1 MSMKQVTVPII
12 LLISIFLISFK
23 ISAEE
28 ALESY
33 YGTSYALVIGI
44 NKYPSSNW
52 ENLDYA
58 VKDAKGMEAFLKNQG
73 FEIISLYNKHATKK
87 NIISKM
93 QNYIARL
100 VQTNDRVIIFF
111 SGHGYTEHLGGKDW
125 GYIVP
130 YDAEGDSASYIS
142 MEELRVLSQ
151 EMGIAKHQLF
161 IMDACYSG
169 LLGSKGG
176 GVDPNIPNYIKEVTR
191 RPARQ
196 IITAGG
202 KGEQVADG
210 GSNGYSFFTGY
221 LLEALKESLADLD
234 GDGYITFKELS
245 SYLIS
250 RASNALS
257 TPTALS
263 LHGHGLGEFVFEST
277 RGVTKKYK
285 NQYNLPD
292 SHKGPGPLKMVVTEK
307 EKHETPLVSKAKFRF
322 SPKEEFSKTSSIKEM
337 IRQYNF
343 FCKEYNWT
351 KGYSNPNGSGFDNKF
366 EKQNSGQT
374 IYDQASD
381 LMWQQSGFAYT
392 MSYNEAKSNIAKL
405 NLDKFAGYNDWRLPT
420 LEEAMSLMEPTEMSG
435 DLHIDPMF
443 DNHQR
448 YIWTAD
454 LYSAHSAWVVY
465 FCDGQCY
472 YNAIGYND
480 SYVRAVR

>member
-1 MSMKQVTVPII
+1 MGMKQLTVPII
-12 LLISIFLISFK
+12 LLISMSLISFK

-28 ALESY
+28 AIASY
-33 YGTSYALVIGI
+33 YDTSYALVIGI

-52 ENLDYA
+52 ENLDCA

-73 FEIISLYNKHATKK
+73 FEIIPLYNEHATKN

-93 QNYIARL
+93 QNCIARL
-100 VQTNDRVIIFF
+100 VQTNDRVVIFF
-111 SGHGYTEHLGGKDW
+111 SGHGYTENLGGKDW

-142 MEELRVLSQ
+142 MEELRAMSQ
-151 EMGIAKHQLF
+151 IMGIAKHQLF

-196 IITAGG
+196 IITAGC

-210 GSNGYSFFTGY
+210 GPEEYSFFTGY

-245 SYLIS
+245 SYLIP
-250 RASNALS
+250 RASNSLS
-257 TPTALS
+257 TPTARS
-263 LHGHGLGEFVFEST
+263 LQGHDLGEFVFEST
-277 RGVTKKYK
+277 RRVTKK
-285 NQYNLPD
+285 
-292 SHKGPGPLKMVVTEK
+292 E
-307 EKHETPLVSKAKFRF
+307 EHETTLVSKAKFRS
-322 SPKEEFSKTSSIKEM
+322 SPKEDFSEISSIKEM

-351 KGYSNPNGSGFDNKF
+351 KGYSNPNGSSFDNKF
-366 EKQNSGQT
+366 ESQNSSMV
-374 IYDQASD
+374 IYDQASG

-392 MSYNEAKSNIAKL
+392 MSYNKAKSNIARL
-405 NLDKFAGYNDWRLPT
+405 NRDKFAGYNDWRLPT
-420 LEEAMSLMEPTEMSG
+420 LEEAMSLMEPTKMSG
-435 DLHIDPMF
+435 GLHIDPMF
-443 DNHQR
+443 DNNQR

-465 FCDGQCY
+465 FGDGQCY
-472 YNAIGYND
+472 YSAISYND